1 MSLLHSGDFGMVEPE
16 MRSGHPMSR
25 FSLYWSSST
34 ASYLGDGVRF
44 AALPLLAA
52 SLSSTPT
59 GVALVSVAVG
69 LPWLLF
75 GLLVGVIAVRAGR
88 LQMMALAQL
97 VRAAIAGAV
106 VVAVA

>member
-75 GLLVGVIAVRAGR
+75 GLLVAFGFVVTLGNVISVSVR
-88 LQMMALAQL
+88 QL
-97 VRAAIAGAV
+97 V
-106 VVAVA
+106 